1 MFPNDDNYRVGD
13 ASINRT
19 APTPAQQPAPPISA
33 TSQPTA
39 AATQPSQ
46 NIPVGSGKQSAVVQP
61 PAVLSAEPTA
71 RGGFYNNNG
80 QPTPEPTGFTPPKNN
95 AAASPSG
102 FAGQTS
108 TPVTPDQARGG
119 FYNNN
124 AQPAPA
130 QVTRPTNP
138 AVDAARTAANNA
150 TPTPRQA
157 FGQLPL
163 PEVAPVEPTRLSKL
177 ASGVRKLAPVVG
189 KFASGAAKLTGAIG
203 GVGVPIVTA
212 FNDITD
218 KTIPHDTL
226 TDVAR
231 GFQGVGEAAANGVA
245 AVTNPFLGAGAAVAT
260 PHIIDGIRYG
270 VNKVFGINSKSP
282 SQTMQ
287 EQRDATAT
295 QATPITAQPSTDTNT
310 GNIPYTQRELDATT
324 PTVDLAPTTVPI
336 NKTAPPPINGTGY
349 MIGKDGVRYDM
360 DTTTGE
366 FNKTGAD
373 GAAQKI
379 GNNLTIVPAGT
390 NLLRGNQDDTSAK
403 IVAAVKS
410 GAITAS
416 EGVDKLKQLTD
427 PEGYAKEQLRN
438 QALSGNDNAANLI
451 AGDISREQ
459 AGQTFNAHRADA
471 ANAQANAVASLGLD
485 KEKLAIQKAANESD
499 IALTNAKVNAINN
512 PPQPPVFSDNAL
524 RDASTTV
531 NTDGSET
538 VNPAEYAKLKLT
550 DPNKIKDFL
559 SYYTGLQQGSPE
571 QAAAAKKA
579 GFSDVNQAN
588 KLLVD
593 ALEMQKGGVSNG

>member
-19 APTPAQQPAPPISA
+19 APTPAQQP
-33 TSQPTA
+33 TLPT
-39 AATQPSQ
+39 TPTSQ
-46 NIPVGSGKQSAVVQP
+46 NIPVGSGNQSAVVQP
-61 PAVLSAEPTA
+61 PAVPSAEPTA

-102 FAGQTS
+102 FAGQTP

-150 TPTPRQA
+150 TPTPRPA
-157 FGQLPL
+157 FGQPL
-163 PEVAPVEPTRLSKL
+163 PEVTPVEPTRLSKL
-177 ASGVRKLAPVVG
+177 ASGVG
-189 KFASGAAKLTGAIG
+189 KFASGAAKLTSVIG

-287 EQRDATAT
+287 GQRDATAT
-295 QATPITAQPSTDTNT
+295 QAIPITAQPSTDTNT
-310 GNIPYTQRELDATT
+310 GYIPYTQRELDTTT
-324 PTVDLAPTTVPI
+324 PTVAQAPTIVPI

-366 FNKTGAD
+366 FNKTGID

-390 NLLRGNQDDTSAK
+390 NLLHGNQDDTSAK

-499 IALTNAKVNAINN
+499 IALKNAKVNAINN

-538 VNPAEYAKLKLT
+538 VNPAEYAKLKSA

-593 ALEMQKGGVSNG
+593 ALEMQNKQKGGVSNG

>member
-163 PEVAPVEPTRLSKL
+163 PEVTPVEPTRLSKL
-177 ASGVRKLAPVVG
+177 ASGVG
-189 KFASGAAKLTGAIG
+189 KFASGAAKLTGVIG

-218 KTIPHDTL
+218 KTIPHDTT
-226 TDVAR
+226 TDIAR

-245 AVTNPFLGAGAAVAT
+245 AVTNPFLGAGATVAT

-287 EQRDATAT
+287 EQRDAI
-295 QATPITAQPSTDTNT
+295 PITAQPSTDTNT

-324 PTVDLAPTTVPI
+324 PTVDAMEMQ
-336 NKTAPPPINGTGY
+336 NK
-349 MIGKDGVRYDM
+349 
-360 DTTTGE
+360 
-366 FNKTGAD
+366 
-373 GAAQKI
+373 
-379 GNNLTIVPAGT
+379 
-390 NLLRGNQDDTSAK
+390 
-403 IVAAVKS
+403 
-410 GAITAS
+410 
-416 EGVDKLKQLTD
+416 
-427 PEGYAKEQLRN
+427 
-438 QALSGNDNAANLI
+438 
-451 AGDISREQ
+451 
-459 AGQTFNAHRADA
+459 
-471 ANAQANAVASLGLD
+471 
-485 KEKLAIQKAANESD
+485 
-499 IALTNAKVNAINN
+499 
-512 PPQPPVFSDNAL
+512 
-524 RDASTTV
+524 
-531 NTDGSET
+531 
-538 VNPAEYAKLKLT
+538 
-550 DPNKIKDFL
+550 
-559 SYYTGLQQGSPE
+559 
-571 QAAAAKKA
+571 
-579 GFSDVNQAN
+579 
-588 KLLVD
+588 
-593 ALEMQKGGVSNG
+593 QKGGVSNG

>member
-1 MFPNDDNYRVGD
+1 MFPNDDNHRIGD

-102 FAGQTS
+102 FARQTS

-138 AVDAARTAANNA
+138 AVEAARTAANNA
-150 TPTPRQA
+150 TPTPRLP
-157 FGQLPL
+157 FGQPL
-163 PEVAPVEPTRLSKL
+163 PEVVPVEPTRLS
-177 ASGVRKLAPVVG
+177 KLAPVVG
-189 KFASGAAKLTGAIG
+189 KFASGAAKLTSAIG

-390 NLLRGNQDDTSAK
+390 NLLHGNQDDTSAK

-416 EGVDKLKQLTD
+416 EGVDILKKWTD

-499 IALTNAKVNAINN
+499 IALQNAKVNAINN
-512 PPQPPVFSDNAL
+512 PPVFSDNAL

-593 ALEMQKGGVSNG
+593 ALEMQNKQKGGVSNG

>member
-1 MFPNDDNYRVGD
+1 MFPNDDNHRIGD

-19 APTPAQQPAPPISA
+19 APTPTVQPAPLTSA

-39 AATQPSQ
+39 PTAAATQP
-46 NIPVGSGKQSAVVQP
+46 VQ
-61 PAVLSAEPTA
+61 PTA

-102 FAGQTS
+102 FARQTS

-177 ASGVRKLAPVVG
+177 APVVG
-189 KFASGAAKLTGAIG
+189 KFASGAAKLTSAIG

-390 NLLRGNQDDTSAK
+390 NLLHGNQDDTSAK

-416 EGVDKLKQLTD
+416 EGVDILKKWTD

-499 IALTNAKVNAINN
+499 IALQNAKVNAINN

-593 ALEMQKGGVSNG
+593 AMEMQNKQKGGVSNG

>member
-1 MFPNDDNYRVGD
+1 MFPNDDNHRIGD

-19 APTPAQQPAPPISA
+19 APTPAQPTLP
-33 TSQPTA
+33 TTPTA
-39 AATQPSQ
+39 AATQPS

-177 ASGVRKLAPVVG
+177 ASGGGKL
-189 KFASGAAKLTGAIG
+189 ASGAAKLTSVIG

-438 QALSGNDNAANLI
+438 QALSGNDNAVNLI
-451 AGDISREQ
+451 AGDNSREQ

-593 ALEMQKGGVSNG
+593 AMEMQNKQKGGVSNG

>member
-1 MFPNDDNYRVGD
+1 MFPNDDNYRIGD

-19 APTPAQQPAPPISA
+19 APTPTVQPAPLTSA

-39 AATQPSQ
+39 PTAAATQP
-46 NIPVGSGKQSAVVQP
+46 VQ
-61 PAVLSAEPTA
+61 PTA

-177 ASGVRKLAPVVG
+177 APVVG
-189 KFASGAAKLTGAIG
+189 KFASGAAKLTSAIG

-390 NLLRGNQDDTSAK
+390 NLLHGNQDDTSAK

-416 EGVDKLKQLTD
+416 EGVDILKKWTD

-499 IALTNAKVNAINN
+499 IALQNAKVNAINN
-512 PPQPPVFSDNAL
+512 PPVFSDNAL

-593 ALEMQKGGVSNG
+593 AMEMQNKQKGGVSNG

>member
-1 MFPNDDNYRVGD
+1 
-13 ASINRT
+13 
-19 APTPAQQPAPPISA
+19 
-33 TSQPTA
+33 
-39 AATQPSQ
+39 
-46 NIPVGSGKQSAVVQP
+46 
-61 PAVLSAEPTA
+61 
-71 RGGFYNNNG
+71 
-80 QPTPEPTGFTPPKNN
+80 
-95 AAASPSG
+95 
-102 FAGQTS
+102 
-108 TPVTPDQARGG
+108 
-119 FYNNN
+119 
-124 AQPAPA
+124 
-130 QVTRPTNP
+130 
-138 AVDAARTAANNA
+138 
-150 TPTPRQA
+150 
-157 FGQLPL
+157 
-163 PEVAPVEPTRLSKL
+163 
-177 ASGVRKLAPVVG
+177 
-189 KFASGAAKLTGAIG
+189 
-203 GVGVPIVTA
+203 
-212 FNDITD
+212 
-218 KTIPHDTL
+218 
-226 TDVAR
+226 
-231 GFQGVGEAAANGVA
+231 
-245 AVTNPFLGAGAAVAT
+245 
-260 PHIIDGIRYG
+260 
-270 VNKVFGINSKSP
+270 
-282 SQTMQ
+282 MQ
-287 EQRDATAT
+287 EQRDAI
-295 QATPITAQPSTDTNT
+295 PITAQPSTDTNT

-324 PTVDLAPTTVPI
+324 PTVDQAPTTVPI

-390 NLLRGNQDDTSAK
+390 NLLHGNQDDTSAK

-410 GAITAS
+410 GAITAR
-416 EGVDKLKQLTD
+416 EGVDILKQWTD

-499 IALTNAKVNAINN
+499 IALQNAKVNAINN

-593 ALEMQKGGVSNG
+593 ALEMQNKQKGGVSNG

>member
-1 MFPNDDNYRVGD
+1 MFPNDDNHRIGD

-19 APTPAQQPAPPISA
+19 APTPTVQPAPLTSA

-39 AATQPSQ
+39 PTAAATQP
-46 NIPVGSGKQSAVVQP
+46 VQ
-61 PAVLSAEPTA
+61 PTA

-102 FAGQTS
+102 FARQTS

-150 TPTPRQA
+150 TPTPRIP
-157 FGQLPL
+157 FGQPL
-163 PEVAPVEPTRLSKL
+163 PEVPPVEPTRLS
-177 ASGVRKLAPVVG
+177 KLAPVVG
-189 KFASGAAKLTGAIG
+189 KFASGAAKLTSAIG

-390 NLLRGNQDDTSAK
+390 NLLHGNQDDTSAK

-499 IALTNAKVNAINN
+499 IALQNAKVNAINN
-512 PPQPPVFSDNAL
+512 PPVFSDNAL

-593 ALEMQKGGVSNG
+593 ALEMQNKQKGGVSNG

>member
-124 AQPAPA
+124 AQPAP
-130 QVTRPTNP
+130 
-138 AVDAARTAANNA
+138 
-150 TPTPRQA
+150 
-157 FGQLPL
+157 
-163 PEVAPVEPTRLSKL
+163 VEPTRLS
-177 ASGVRKLAPVVG
+177 KLAPVVG
-189 KFASGAAKLTGAIG
+189 KFASGAAKLTGVIG
-203 GVGVPIVTA
+203 GVGLPIVTA

-324 PTVDLAPTTVPI
+324 PTVDQAPTTVPI

-390 NLLRGNQDDTSAK
+390 NLLHGNQDDTSAK

-499 IALTNAKVNAINN
+499 IALKNAKVNAINN

-593 ALEMQKGGVSNG
+593 AMEMQNKQKGGVSNG